1 MLLSYKYLEIDRYVL
16 IKGKYM
22 SSIHTFNLEAI
33 KPQAV
38 CNGGTRSMA
47 NANNFPILKGMAVYT
62 LHLEKGGVR
71 EPHWHPNT
79 AELGYCLAGRAL
91 MTIFSPGAGHDT
103 FTVEPGEIVFVPRG
117 YIHHIENIHEG
128 DTKFAIA
135 FNHELPEDIGISGST
150 GAMTETVLAATFGL
164 SSEYFRSFTRSA
176 KDLLITSK
184 SNRVAATTTYQKSHN
199 YHKFNLKAFPPTVQ
213 SRGGT
218 VSLGN
223 ANNFGTLEDLACYL
237 LTLRP
242 KGIREPHWH
251 PNAAEL
257 DYVISGRARMTIFS
271 PGDNVDTFEVGPGE
285 IVFIPSAYFHYIEN
299 VSPNKDMQFAVF
311 FNHER
316 PEDIGITGVFGAYS
330 NEVLGSVFGLQTKVL
345 DSLPKY
351 QEDLFVVAGG

>member
-1 MLLSYKYLEIDRYVL
+1 
-16 IKGKYM
+16 
-22 SSIHTFNLEAI
+22 
-33 KPQAV
+33 
-38 CNGGTRSMA
+38 
-47 NANNFPILKGMAVYT
+47 
-62 LHLEKGGVR
+62 
-71 EPHWHPNT
+71 
-79 AELGYCLAGRAL
+79 
-91 MTIFSPGAGHDT
+91 MTD
-103 FTVEPGEIVFVPRG
+103 
-117 YIHHIENIHEG
+117 
-128 DTKFAIA
+128 
-135 FNHELPEDIGISGST
+135 
-150 GAMTETVLAATFGL
+150 TVLAATFGR

-184 SNRVAATTTYQKSHN
+184 SNTVAATTTYQKNPN

-213 SRGGT
+213 SSGGT

-223 ANNFGTLEDLACYL
+223 ANNFGALEGLACYL

-271 PGDNVDTFEVGPGE
+271 PGDNVDSFEVGPGE

>member
-1 MLLSYKYLEIDRYVL
+1 
-16 IKGKYM
+16 M

-38 CNGGTRSMA
+38 HSGGTRAMA
-47 NANNFPILKGMAVYT
+47 NENNFSLLKGMALYSLR
-62 LHLEKGGVR
+62 LHCGGVR
-71 EPHWHPNT
+71 EPHWHPNA
-79 AELGYCLAGRAL
+79 AELSYCLAGRAL

-103 FTVEPGEIVFVPRG
+103 FTVDPGEIVYIPRG
-117 YIHHIENIHEG
+117 YLHHIENINEG

-150 GAMTETVLAATFGL
+150 GSMTDSVLGATFGL
-164 SSEYFRSFTRSA
+164 SSEYFGNFKRPSH
-176 KDLLITSK
+176 DLLITPK
-184 SNRVAATTTYQKSHN
+184 SNTAVATTLYQKIPN
-199 YHKFNLKAFPPTVQ
+199 YHKFNLQAFPPMVQ

-223 ANNFGTLEDLACYL
+223 ANNFGILEGLACYL
-237 LTLRP
+237 LTLKP

-251 PNAAEL
+251 PNASEL
-257 DYVISGRARMTIFS
+257 DYVIHGKGRMTVFS
-271 PGDNVDTFEVGPGE
+271 PGDNVDTFEVGSGE
-285 IVFIPSAYFHYIEN
+285 IVFVPSAYFHYIEN
-299 VSPNKDMQFAVF
+299 VDASEDMQFAVF

-316 PEDIGITGVFGAYS
+316 PEDIGLSGAFGAYS
-330 NEVLGSVFGLQTKVL
+330 NEVLGSVFGLQPKVL